1 MYEWKITELKRRT
14 SDNFVLSATFTLSK
28 IENEG
33 TDTEKV
39 TTVYGFCSWGN
50 EQPTINYTDLDEAT
64 VLSWIYQ
71 QFDKENS
78 ETNMK
83 LIRTDPNLPVIDT
96 GIPWSE

>member
-1 MYEWKITELKRRT
+1 MYEWKITELKRQT
-14 SDNFVLSATFTLSK
+14 SDNFVLSANFTLSK

-33 TDTEKV
+33 TDTEKK

-50 EQPTINYTDLDEAT
+50 SEPTINYKDLDEAT

-71 QFDKENS
+71 QFDKEAS

-83 LIRTDPNLPVIDT
+83 LIRIDPSLPVIDT